1 MHTGIPARRV
11 STRVKAKRSGTRLN
25 SLETLLV
32 VLSVVALVDCAVIAW
47 LIVRG
52 FAD

>member
-1 MHTGIPARRV
+1 MQTGIPARRFG
-11 STRVKAKRSGTRLN
+11 TRAKTKRNGSRLN